1 VGEGQSQ
8 ALLWK
13 ISLGLSRDQDENQKQ
28 DCLTLAF
35 EILKNI
41 SICQV
46 ERFSFQSSSRLLL
59 FQAVES

>member
-1 VGEGQSQ
+1 M
-8 ALLWK
+8 
-13 ISLGLSRDQDENQKQ
+13 LSPDQDENQKAA
-28 DCLTLAF
+28 CLTLAF